1 MQRHW
6 KPVYVKKHQ
15 KCPDL
20 DNLVTGVIPA
30 IILENAL
37 SEITCKEVSKKITE
51 FHNMTNFSPN
61 SRYVGESLNSYI
73 NFKTQYFEK
82 TKHMDHQLRQV
93 FSDIEDPRYIMRDLL
108 STIFTKKIIPAKE
121 NGKTYSN
128 GIFRIHNCDES
139 FPIHR
144 DNASFEANNYTVSKL
159 RNQLSAVLHL
169 QTAQSGGEL
178 ILYQKSWKK
187 SDEQFR
193 FPEFGY
199 SDDVVNDSKF
209 IKIKP
214 NVGDIV
220 IINPIHYHTISKI
233 NGVLDRISVGFFFG
247 QSDKSTLLCW
257 S

>member
-82 TKHMDHQLRQV
+82 TKQMDNQLRQV

-108 STIFTKKIIPAKE
+108 SAIFTKKINKINELSNILKSLKISPNEAEKFNIKIAKDGVKRSAFE
-121 NGKTYSN
+121 ILSKEIGYAQLLPCRPIDSLALQRHNDQVPGLSSWNLSHNPSFRT
-128 GIFRIHNCDES
+128 GIATRPGPGTRS
-139 FPIHR
+139 FQP
-144 DNASFEANNYTVSKL
+144 S
-159 RNQLSAVLHL
+159 
-169 QTAQSGGEL
+169 SGGA
-178 ILYQKSWKK
+178 
-187 SDEQFR
+187 
-193 FPEFGY
+193 
-199 SDDVVNDSKF
+199 
-209 IKIKP
+209 
-214 NVGDIV
+214 
-220 IINPIHYHTISKI
+220 
-233 NGVLDRISVGFFFG
+233 
-247 QSDKSTLLCW
+247 
-257 S
+257 